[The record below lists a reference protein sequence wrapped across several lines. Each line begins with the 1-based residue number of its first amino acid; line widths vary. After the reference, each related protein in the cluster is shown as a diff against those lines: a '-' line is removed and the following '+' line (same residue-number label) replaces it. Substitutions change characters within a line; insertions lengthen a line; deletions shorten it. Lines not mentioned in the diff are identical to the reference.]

1 MSYDWEAGVIVGKN
15 SVFRIAKT
23 EYVKWIC
30 NPKLMIV
37 AVMIIFAYDY
47 VIKELTVAADKMG
60 CRLNIFEGFIGITNS
75 QLLVLII
82 PVVFLGIMG
91 DFPRVDGNSVFYLS
105 RVGRINWLFGQ
116 VVFAMMAAGTYLALL
131 FGFSIVTVVG
141 RSFTANVWSD
151 VTTRYYLFAP
161 DDYGS
166 KVANLTTGRLYNNV
180 TPGQATVHILGL
192 MFLLMVLI
200 SVVLLVMFV
209 MKMRMAGII
218 LTTAMLCI
226 GCVLSYMD
234 IGVKWIF
241 PTNHTILEIHFDE
254 IYRKPIMD
262 IAWSYLYY
270 IGIIVVLLIVAVVR
284 IDKFDFSKIQE
295 LEE

>member
-1 MSYDWEAGVIVGKN
+1 
-15 SVFRIAKT
+15 
-23 EYVKWIC
+23 
-30 NPKLMIV
+30 
-37 AVMIIFAYDY
+37 
-47 VIKELTVAADKMG
+47 
-60 CRLNIFEGFIGITNS
+60 
-75 QLLVLII
+75 
-82 PVVFLGIMG
+82 
-91 DFPRVDGNSVFYLS
+91 
-105 RVGRINWLFGQ
+105 
-116 VVFAMMAAGTYLALL
+116 
-131 FGFSIVTVVG
+131 
-141 RSFTANVWSD
+141 
-151 VTTRYYLFAP
+151 
-161 DDYGS
+161 
-166 KVANLTTGRLYNNV
+166 
-180 TPGQATVHILGL
+180 
-192 MFLLMVLI
+192 MVLI

-270 IGIIVVLLIVAVVR
+270 IGIIIVLLIVAVVR